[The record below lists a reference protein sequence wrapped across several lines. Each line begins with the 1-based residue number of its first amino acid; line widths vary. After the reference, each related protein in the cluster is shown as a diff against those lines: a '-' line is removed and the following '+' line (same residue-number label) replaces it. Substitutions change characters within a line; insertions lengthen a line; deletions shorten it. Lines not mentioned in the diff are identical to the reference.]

1 MDMIVETLARSI
13 IRSIGRKAR
22 AEHEARQRSN
32 GHVRGSRLDGVA
44 DLGMRAKKEARGSAL
59 CKNVTLW
66 FDIEV
71 EFYFAYLKGYLN
83 Y

>member
-1 MDMIVETLARSI
+1 M
-13 IRSIGRKAR
+13 
-22 AEHEARQRSN
+22 
-32 GHVRGSRLDGVA
+32 DGVA
-44 DLGMRAKKEARGSAL
+44 DLGMRAKKEERGSAL
-59 CKNVTLW
+59 CKIVTLW